1 MSLRSTQ
8 TRFLALSDNVKGSL
22 ILLAAAGLFATMTL
36 IVKILGQHLHVT
48 QILLVRQIVMAAIVA
63 PSVLRGFPGV
73 MKTTQPGLQIMRIAL
88 ALGAMLMGFSAVIHM
103 PLADAT
109 ALGFAKSFFV
119 TIFAIWVLGEQVG
132 IRRWLAVAL
141 GFAGVIIML
150 QPGTDSFSVYGV
162 MAVAGAACAGL
173 VMVIIRYMSRKDSP
187 TTILSWQA
195 IGVGIVIA
203 IPGILYWQK
212 PAPMEWLLL
221 ITMGFTSYLAQMA
234 NIYAYKWGEA
244 SILASLDY
252 VRLLYATLFGYLA
265 FSTLPG
271 TTTWVGSIVIVAAS
285 IYTIWR
291 EAQRKLELNRSPAG
305 RNYTQ

>member
-1 MSLRSTQ
+1 
-8 TRFLALSDNVKGSL
+8 
-22 ILLAAAGLFATMTL
+22 
-36 IVKILGQHLHVT
+36 
-48 QILLVRQIVMAAIVA
+48 
-63 PSVLRGFPGV
+63 
-73 MKTTQPGLQIMRIAL
+73 
-88 ALGAMLMGFSAVIHM
+88 
-103 PLADAT
+103 
-109 ALGFAKSFFV
+109 
-119 TIFAIWVLGEQVG
+119 
-132 IRRWLAVAL
+132 
-141 GFAGVIIML
+141 
-150 QPGTDSFSVYGV
+150 
-162 MAVAGAACAGL
+162 
-173 VMVIIRYMSRKDSP
+173 
-187 TTILSWQA
+187 
-195 IGVGIVIA
+195 
-203 IPGILYWQK
+203 
-212 PAPMEWLLL
+212 MEWLLL